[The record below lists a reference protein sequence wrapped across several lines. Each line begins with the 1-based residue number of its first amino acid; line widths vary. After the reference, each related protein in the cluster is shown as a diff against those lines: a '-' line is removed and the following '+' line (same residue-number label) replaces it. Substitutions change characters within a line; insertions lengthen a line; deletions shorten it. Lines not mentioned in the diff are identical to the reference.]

1 MAKKSGGA
9 RQIYGLAC
17 TVCGTRGYIT
27 TRNKLNTPDKLKP
40 KKFCRQCRKVTEHKE
55 IDKLK

>member
-1 MAKKSGGA
+1 MAKKDG
-9 RQIYGLAC
+9 RVITVGLAC

-27 TRNKLNTPDKLKP
+27 SRNKLNTPEKLKP
-40 KKFCRQCRKVTEHKE
+40 KKFCKICRKVTEHKE